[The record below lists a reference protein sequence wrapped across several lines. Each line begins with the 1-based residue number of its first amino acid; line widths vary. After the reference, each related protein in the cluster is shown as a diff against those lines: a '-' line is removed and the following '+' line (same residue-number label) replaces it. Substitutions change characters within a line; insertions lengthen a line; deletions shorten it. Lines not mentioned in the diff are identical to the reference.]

1 MQTGK
6 IGYLGP
12 PGTYSEIA
20 ARRYREGFGES
31 SGKMELVPLSSLEE
45 IFSGVEGGR
54 LDEGVIPLEN
64 STEGSVNQTM
74 DLLAHRFHG
83 VKIRGE
89 VILPVFLNLL
99 ARPGVSLGEISCVL
113 SHPQAVAQCRLF
125 LGRFLP
131 AAELR
136 ETASTAEAA
145 ALVAA
150 SPAPWAAVGT
160 AAVARTYGLA
170 VLAERINDCPDN
182 ATRFIVIGRE
192 EAPPGPGCKTSLLFS
207 VEDRPGTLYAV
218 LAEFAKRNINLT
230 RIESRPKK
238 NRLGEYLFFLDFAGH
253 RLEKP
258 AGEALAAVSGLVVDL
273 RVLGS
278 YPAAGTPSTAAGPA
292 APSRAVPSCL
302 QLRQVREEI
311 DRVDEQ
317 IVRLLGRRTRL
328 AKKIGGL
335 KKGARLR
342 DRTREEEI
350 IRRVRRIA
358 AEEGLD
364 ESFVVRIYRQL
375 FTYCVAL
382 QESARC

>member
-1 MQTGK
+1 
-6 IGYLGP
+6 
-12 PGTYSEIA
+12 
-20 ARRYREGFGES
+20 
-31 SGKMELVPLSSLEE
+31 
-45 IFSGVEGGR
+45 
-54 LDEGVIPLEN
+54 
-64 STEGSVNQTM
+64 
-74 DLLAHRFHG
+74 
-83 VKIRGE
+83 
-89 VILPVFLNLL
+89 
-99 ARPGVSLGEISCVL
+99 ISCVL

-131 AAELR
+131 AAGLR

-150 SPAPWAAVGT
+150 SPVPWAAVGT

-170 VLAERINDCPDN
+170 VLAEKINDCPDN

-192 EAPPGPGCKTSLLFS
+192 DAPPGTGCKTSLLFS

-238 NRLGEYLFFLDFAGH
+238 NRLGEYLFFLDFTGH
-253 RLEKP
+253 RLEKA
-258 AGEALAAVSGLVVDL
+258 AGEALAAVSGLVADL
-273 RVLGS
+273 QILGS
-278 YPAAGTPSTAAGPA
+278 YPAAAGTPSIVAGPA
-292 APSRAVPSCL
+292 VPSRSVPSCS

-311 DRVDEQ
+311 DRLDEQ

-335 KKGARLR
+335 KQGARIR
-342 DRTREEEI
+342 DRKREEEI
-350 IRRVRRIA
+350 IRRVRKIA